1 MFEGAGTI
9 REQIGDPEQFRYYR
23 NAAEGSQGGV
33 LTLPY
38 RWQWRLERWKN
49 VLRGFFGGGEQQQ
62 PRPKLCPS
70 CGTLVGIHASKCH
83 VCGTNLHFSLAA
95 ITKSLSI
102 SFGERAP
109 VTTALLV
116 SNILMFGVT
125 YLAMIAEHQ
134 ASGLRILWG
143 MSSEALIRLGASFP
157 YFIFVQHEWWRLI
170 TAMFLHGGLIHIGFN
185 MMVLWDFGPPL
196 EELYGSAK
204 FFVFYIVCGA
214 FGYLVSAFLG
224 HFSIGASGAIL
235 GLVGLLLAVTTKRG
249 GAYMRQL
256 RSHLVG
262 WLVFLFVL
270 GFVMP
275 VIDNSAH
282 LGGLALGFVI
292 GKVAADR
299 QPTTPG
305 EQKLAQ
311 TLALLTFL
319 VVVASFVL
327 MFLHYRDPLPFATR

>member
-1 MFEGAGTI
+1 VEG
-9 REQIGDPEQFRYYR
+9 P
-23 NAAEGSQGGV
+23 QGGV

-38 RWQWRLERWKN
+38 RWQWRWERWKN
-49 VLRGFFGGGEQQQ
+49 NLRGFIGGGEKQQ

-70 CGTLVGIHASKCH
+70 CGTLVGIHATKCH
-83 VCGTNLHFSLAA
+83 VCGTNLRFSLAA
-95 ITKSLSI
+95 LSKSLSI

-116 SNILMFGVT
+116 ANLLMFGVT

-134 ASGLRILWG
+134 AGGLRILWG
-143 MSSEALIRLGASFP
+143 MSNEALFRLGASNP
-157 YFIFVQHEWWRLI
+157 YSIFYLHQWWRLI

-185 MMVLWDFGPPL
+185 LMVLWDFGPPL

-204 FFVFYIVCGA
+204 FFFFYIACGA
-214 FGYLVSAFLG
+214 FGYVVSAFLG

-249 GAYMRQL
+249 GAHMRQL

-282 LGGLALGFVI
+282 LGGLALGFAF
-292 GKVAADR
+292 GKLTPDR

-305 EQKLAQ
+305 EKKLTQ
-311 TLALLTFL
+311 TLAFITAI
-319 VVVASFVL
+319 VVVASFAL
-327 MFLHYRDPLPFATR
+327 MFIHYRDPLPR